1 MSERDGER
9 EIEREIA
16 RGFNVGTGKDEIDK
30 FSIISPTKYLLLH
43 FKSNYLE
50 ELSIIRFEI
59 QFLLAVGSF
68 IFFNESFL
76 CVEVE

>member
-16 RGFNVGTGKDEIDK
+16 RGFNVETGKDEIDK

-43 FKSNYLE
+43 LNQ
-50 ELSIIRFEI
+50 II
-59 QFLLAVGSF
+59 
-68 IFFNESFL
+68 
-76 CVEVE
+76 